1 MCAEEHEDGTK
12 AYATCCFHRNEGEH
26 GPAFESMMPAHKVIQ
41 ANFQWEWRKREVKG
55 YLYPAPEFPLKR
67 TRDTM

>member
-12 AYATCCFHRNEGEH
+12 AYTTCCFHRNEGEH

-41 ANFQWEWRKREVKG
+41 ANFQWEWRRREVKG
-55 YLYPAPEFPLKR
+55 YLYPTPEFPLKR
-67 TRDTM
+67 TRGTM